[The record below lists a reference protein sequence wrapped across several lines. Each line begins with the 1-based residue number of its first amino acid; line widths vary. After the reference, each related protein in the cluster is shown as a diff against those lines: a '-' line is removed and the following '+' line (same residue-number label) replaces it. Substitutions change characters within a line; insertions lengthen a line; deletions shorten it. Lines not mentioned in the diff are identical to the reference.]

1 MYACMQLSWHQ
12 CQLKIVLLWL
22 YMWSRPCTRTAPE
35 FLSGLD
41 TKNRCVHTQIS
52 PCTFREHRTRVLCLD
67 TKCEHSQR
75 FNLFSQSNS
84 AADPGEGPRG
94 PGPPFCQTKL
104 RPKGPKKMFWRLPP
118 YISQG
123 LDALP
128 PLPYLKVWMR
138 QWNWPG
144 RNDVVALRRY
154 FPSCFINNTCLFG
167 SNSWLHVTD
176 TGYGCKS
183 VRDGQIATVRQIA
196 LATHFNT
203 KIIRNR

>member
-1 MYACMQLSWHQ
+1 MSEHNCQTQLPDNWLKSHKIALLAEPYIWYCSYIVGAIAPFCAKKKKWTVSKQIRTSKLTMYACMQLSWHQ

-22 YMWSRPCTRTAPE
+22 YIWSRPCTRTAPE

-52 PCTFREHRTRVLCLD
+52 PCTFREHRTWVLCLD

-84 AADPGEGPRG
+84 AADPGEGPWG

-118 YISQG
+118 YKSQG
-123 LDALP
+123 LDAPPP
-128 PLPYLKVWMR
+128 PLSQGLDAALKFAR
-138 QWNWPG
+138 
-144 RNDVVALRRY
+144 
-154 FPSCFINNTCLFG
+154 S
-167 SNSWLHVTD
+167 
-176 TGYGCKS
+176 
-183 VRDGQIATVRQIA
+183 
-196 LATHFNT
+196 
-203 KIIRNR
+203 

>member
-22 YMWSRPCTRTAPE
+22 FIWSRPCTRTAPE

-52 PCTFREHRTRVLCLD
+52 PCTFREHRTWVLCLD

-75 FNLFSQSNS
+75 FNLFLVKFSGGSRGGAQ
-84 AADPGEGPRG
+84 GPRTPFLSDQSEAQRAEKNVLETAPLHISG
-94 PGPPFCQTKL
+94 SGCPP
-104 RPKGPKKMFWRLPP
+104 
-118 YISQG
+118 
-123 LDALP
+123 
-128 PLPYLKVWMR
+128 PYLKAWMR
-138 QWNWPG
+138 HWNWPG

-183 VRDGQIATVRQIA
+183 VRDGQIATVRQLA
-196 LATHFNT
+196 PATHFNT
-203 KIIRNR
+203 K

>member
-1 MYACMQLSWHQ
+1 MRTSKLTMYACMQLSWHQ

-22 YMWSRPCTRTAPE
+22 YIWSRPCTRTAPE

-75 FNLFSQSNS
+75 FNLFLVKFSGGSRGGAQ
-84 AADPGEGPRG
+84 GPWTPFLSDQTEAQRAEKNVLETAPLHISG
-94 PGPPFCQTKL
+94 SGCPP
-104 RPKGPKKMFWRLPP
+104 P
-118 YISQG
+118 
-123 LDALP
+123 
-128 PLPYLKVWMR
+128 PYLKVWMR
-138 QWNWPG
+138 PWNWPG

-183 VRDGQIATVRQIA
+183 VRDGQIATVRQIT
-196 LATHFNT
+196 LATHLF
-203 KIIRNR
+203 